1 MRCLCL
7 FAMFI
12 CIFAI
17 GCVNKGESKT
27 EIIQKHRDKI
37 VDVSDKIRDIKTDMN
52 FGRSLLYMIDDIL
65 IVEEVSP
72 KGEKGIHLFDKN
84 SFKYITSTGTIGR
97 GPGEISLQG
106 RLCIDRKN
114 RVFWAPDN
122 GKKILYKFPLDSV
135 LMNKDFLPGIKK
147 NLNDDLF
154 INGAYFL
161 NDSIA
166 LGRAVHVVSVSSIE
180 NATAKL
186 NINTNVTEKFGYSH
200 PKTVGEKIYA
210 SLALSVEDNIYVNCY
225 SNYDLV
231 SICDLNGNLKQ
242 NIFGPGWF
250 DHEQDKNEYYNT
262 VGIFGKNIIASYLGG
277 RGIVTKGN
285 IIRGARP
292 SKFIVFD
299 LNGNYIKT
307 IETGFAML
315 SFCID
320 EENRRIIAY
329 FDDREEQLGYFDIP
343 L

>member
-1 MRCLCL
+1 MKYLQIINCILVL
-7 FAMFI
+7 FI
-12 CIFAI
+12 T
-17 GCVNKGESKT
+17 GCDKNNELEKK
-27 EIIQKHRDKI
+27 QKHRDNI
-37 VDVSDKIRDIKTDMN
+37 IDVSKRIKDIKTDIS
-52 FGRSLLYMIDDIL
+52 FGRSLLYIIDDVL

-72 KGEKGIHLFDKN
+72 KGERGIHLFEKN

-97 GPGEISLQG
+97 GPGEITLQG
-106 RLCIDRKN
+106 RLCIDKKN

-135 LMNKDFLPGIKK
+135 LMNKEFLPGIKK

-154 INGAYFL
+154 INGAKFL

-180 NATAKL
+180 GTTAKL
-186 NINTNVTEKFGYSH
+186 NINTNVTERFGYSH
-200 PKTVGEKIYA
+200 PITVGKKAYA
-210 SLALSVEDNIYVNCY
+210 SLALSVEENIYVNCY
-225 SNYDLV
+225 SDYDLI

-242 NIFGPGWF
+242 NVYGPGWY
-250 DHEQDKNEYYNT
+250 DHEQDKNDYFNT
-262 VGIFGKNIIASYLGG
+262 AVIFDKYIIASYLGS

-285 IIRGARP
+285 ITKGALP
-292 SKFIVFD
+292 SKLIVFD

-307 IETGFAML
+307 IEMGFEIL

-329 FDDREEQLGYFDIP
+329 FNNRGESLGYFDIP
-343 L
+343 